1 MKACAQHEGLG
12 DPTRRKKRRGSH
24 RKNAETTVDHA
35 KIQQWIEARG
45 GRPATVKGSGGEEIA
60 GILRVDFPGYSG
72 KATLL
77 PIPWEVFFKK
87 FEERG
92 LAFLFQEKTAAGDL
106 SRFWKLVKR
115 QATSPEQ

>member
-1 MKACAQHEGLG
+1 MKACAPYEGSG

-35 KIQQWIEARG
+35 KIQEWVEARG
-45 GRPATVKGSGGEEIA
+45 GRPATVRGSGGDEPA
-60 GILRVDFPGYSG
+60 GILRVDFPGYAG

-77 PIPWEVFFKK
+77 PISWEVFFKK

-92 LAFLFQEKTAAGDL
+92 LAFLYQEKTSTGEL

-115 QATSPEQ
+115 QSSTPEN

>member
-1 MKACAQHEGLG
+1 MKACAPYEGSG
-12 DPTRRKKRRGSH
+12 DPNRRKKRRGSH
-24 RKNAETTVDHA
+24 RKNAETTTDHA
-35 KIQQWIEARG
+35 KIQQWVEARG

-60 GILRVDFPGYSG
+60 GILRVDFPGYAG

-77 PIPWEVFFKK
+77 PISWEVFFKK

-92 LAFLFQEKTAAGDL
+92 LAFLYQEKTSAGDL

-115 QATSPEQ
+115 ESTPIEN